1 MQENRY
7 SRHELLKEVGVEGQK
22 KNLARPCANHRRR
35 RTRVTS
41 LSVSG
46 FLRCKKITIVDSDTV
61 DLTNLQRQVIHNMER
76 LGMNKAESAKVSL
89 EAINPEVEIVPVD
102 HRPTLEELEKFVS
115 ECDVA
120 LDCTD
125 NTESRYIFND
135 VCRRFKK
142 PLVTAGVVAFDGQI
156 TVFDFRDPESA
167 CYACLFP
174 NHEGKDEKASTKGV
188 FAPLVG
194 MLGCMQA
201 AEALKIIGKFGEPLT
216 GRLLMVDARTM
227 TWRQMKYRRDDECP
241 CCSQGR

>member
-1 MQENRY
+1 M
-7 SRHELLKEVGVEGQK
+7 
-22 KNLARPCANHRRR
+22 
-35 RTRVTS
+35 
-41 LSVSG
+41 
-46 FLRCKKITIVDSDTV
+46 

-102 HRPTLEELEKFVS
+102 HRPTLEELEKLVS

-167 CYACLFP
+167 CYACLF
-174 NHEGKDEKASTKGV
+174 
-188 FAPLVG
+188 
-194 MLGCMQA
+194 
-201 AEALKIIGKFGEPLT
+201 
-216 GRLLMVDARTM
+216 RTM
-227 TWRQMKYRRDDECP
+227 KAKTRRLP
-241 CCSQGR
+241 PKAFLHP